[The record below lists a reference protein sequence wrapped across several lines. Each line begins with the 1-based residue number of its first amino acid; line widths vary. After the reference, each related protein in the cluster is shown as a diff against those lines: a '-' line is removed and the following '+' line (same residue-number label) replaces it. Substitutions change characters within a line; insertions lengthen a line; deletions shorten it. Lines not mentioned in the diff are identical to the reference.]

1 MLLRVRASGSNPSAG
16 LQAAID
22 SFSARW
28 GTLLEVGVRVRRP
41 GQACGDRPVDTPELP
56 IGQAALETGL
66 CQVTVASADF
76 RLDEIGQLEGRL
88 VAELTDPSRKCL
100 LGTPGNGGRGC
111 R

>member
-1 MLLRVRASGSNPSAG
+1 VPAG
-16 LQAAID
+16 
-22 SFSARW
+22 

-41 GQACGDRPVDTPELP
+41 GQACGDRPVDIPELP

-76 RLDEIGQLEGRL
+76 GLDEVGQLEGGL

>member
-100 LGTPGNGGRGC
+100 LGTPGNGGWGC

>member
-1 MLLRVRASGSNPSAG
+1 VPAG
-16 LQAAID
+16 
-22 SFSARW
+22 

-41 GQACGDRPVDTPELP
+41 GQACGDRPVDIPELP

-66 CQVTVASADF
+66 CQVTVALANF

-100 LGTPGNGGRGC
+100 LGVPGKRRPRLAVIAGTRWVLRTAACVASAAAG
-111 R
+111 